1 MRTDVAVSSAGL
13 AVGLA
18 VAALGAGV
26 GLSEAP
32 FLIEVLR
39 TVTDRPCAE
48 QADEKDEGVTAAV
61 MAVRPP
67 LGAAL
72 LGTDTTTRTAT
83 PLAARS
89 RLLVLVAA
97 AAAAPS
103 AETETEM

>member
-26 GLSEAP
+26 GLSEAS
-32 FLIEVLR
+32 FMTEVLR

-48 QADEKDEGVTAAV
+48 QADEKDDGVTAAV

-97 AAAAPS
+97 PS